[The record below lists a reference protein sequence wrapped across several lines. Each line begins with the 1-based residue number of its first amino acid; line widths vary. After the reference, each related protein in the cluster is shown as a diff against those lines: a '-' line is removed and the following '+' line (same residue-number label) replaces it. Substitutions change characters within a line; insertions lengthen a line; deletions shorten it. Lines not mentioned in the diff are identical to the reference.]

1 MNNNQT
7 IEFSFKKVYTCK
19 TVCYTIDA
27 NFTMKQFINYI
38 KSKAYNDFNID
49 NSYKIEIVEAGQIED
64 ELAPALESCETTVR
78 EKYEEKIKYTSFYI
92 RPQLDIEIPEININ
106 NHNNI
111 YNNIYNNSIPSTPR
125 PK

>member
-19 TVCYTIDA
+19 TVCYNIDA

-64 ELAPALESCETTVR
+64 ELAPVLESCETTVR
-78 EKYEEKIKYTSFYI
+78 EKFAEKSKYTSFYI

-106 NHNNI
+106 NNNNNI
-111 YNNIYNNSIPSTPR
+111 YNGSIPSTPR

>member
-19 TVCYTIDA
+19 TVCYNIDA

-49 NSYKIEIVEAGQIED
+49 NNYKIEIVEAGQIDD
-64 ELAPALESCETTVR
+64 ELAPYLEPCETTVR
-78 EKYEEKIKYTSFYI
+78 EKFAEKIKYTSFYI
-92 RPQLDIEIPEININ
+92 RPKLNIEIPDIDN
-106 NHNNI
+106 NNI
-111 YNNIYNNSIPSTPR
+111 RNNSIPSTPR

>member
-19 TVCYTIDA
+19 TVCYNIDA

-49 NSYKIEIVEAGQIED
+49 NTYKIEIVEAGQFGD

-78 EKYEEKIKYTSFYI
+78 EKFAEKNEYTSFYI
-92 RPQLDIEIPEININ
+92 RPKLDIEIPEININ
-106 NHNNI
+106 NNI
-111 YNNIYNNSIPSTPR
+111 RNNSIPSTPR

>member
-49 NSYKIEIVEAGQIED
+49 NNYTIEIVEAGQFQD
-64 ELAPALESCETTVR
+64 ELAAPIESCETTIS
-78 EKYEEKIKYTSFYI
+78 EKYGEKIKYTSFYI
-92 RPQLDIEIPEININ
+92 RPKLGIEIPDIN
-106 NHNNI
+106 NQNI
-111 YNNIYNNSIPSTPR
+111 YNNHIPTTPR